1 MAIQFDSKKQKNMTG
16 WRIDLILCVIM
27 AHCIVRNFSA
37 NFVFYYKTNTHY
49 VSSTNCDTDEGGI
62 DGEWIRRT
70 PDAGSGG

>member
-1 MAIQFDSKKQKNMTG
+1 MRA
-16 WRIDLILCVIM
+16 IM

-62 DGEWIRRT
+62 DGEWI
-70 PDAGSGG
+70 